1 MSYKDDEEELGPVDI
16 KEDEIDILVSEDLDD
31 PLEDEILDDD
41 LFVVDDEEDLEE
53 FAGLDGST
61 F

>member
-16 KEDEIDILVSEDLDD
+16 KEDEIDILVTEDLDD

-41 LFVVDDEEDLEE
+41 LFVDDEEDLEE

-61 F
+61 Y

>member
-31 PLEDEILDDD
+31 PLDDEILDDD
-41 LFVVDDEEDLEE
+41 LFVDDDEDLEE

-61 F
+61 Y

>member
-16 KEDEIDILVSEDLDD
+16 KEDEIDILVPDDLDD
-31 PLEDEILDDD
+31 PLDDEILDDD
-41 LFVVDDEEDLEE
+41 LFVDDEEDLEE

-61 F
+61 Y

>member
-31 PLEDEILDDD
+31 PLDDEILDDD
-41 LFVVDDEEDLEE
+41 LFVDDEEDLEE
-53 FAGLDGST
+53 FASLDGST
-61 F
+61 Y

>member
-31 PLEDEILDDD
+31 PLDDEILDDD
-41 LFVVDDEEDLEE
+41 LFIDDDEEESEE
-53 FAGLDGST
+53 FVGLDGST
-61 F
+61 Y

>member
-16 KEDEIDILVSEDLDD
+16 KEDEIDILVPEDLDD

-41 LFVVDDEEDLEE
+41 LFTDDENLEE

-61 F
+61 Y

>member
-1 MSYKDDEEELGPVDI
+1 MSYKDDEEIVGADI
-16 KEDEIDILVSEDLDD
+16 KEDEVDILISPDGLDD

-41 LFVVDDEEDLEE
+41 LFVDEDEDSLE

-61 F
+61 Y

>member
-16 KEDEIDILVSEDLDD
+16 KEDEIDILAPEDLDD
-31 PLEDEILDDD
+31 PLDDEILDDD
-41 LFVVDDEEDLEE
+41 LFTDDEEDSEE